1 MLYEENTASKGF
13 IEGILDLY
21 FIKTHYV
28 FCFYFFEFKFSFI
41 VNSNKCTRQIE
52 IEKTVFPVWWSRH
65 GRCGTVSQVAGGAGV
80 THNAGCFAGEA
91 GSIDVQEGG
100 WDADDPTSSIH
111 CALQGLKVGCS
122 AAPIH

>member
-13 IEGILDLY
+13 NEGILDLY

-52 IEKTVFPVWWSRH
+52 IEKTV
-65 GRCGTVSQVAGGAGV
+65 SQYGGAGTDAAV
-80 THNAGCFAGEA
+80 PSPRWQGGL
-91 GSIDVQEGG
+91 GSPIMLV
-100 WDADDPTSSIH
+100 
-111 CALQGLKVGCS
+111 ALRVRRV
-122 AAPIH
+122 P